1 MSRARLQ
8 LEEAVPP
15 MIRPSLNLGAF
26 AIELGSAIAP
36 RLPSPYIA
44 IRRMPTLLRFGSPSY
59 DLLHA
64 IQGSPPR
71 HPHKA
76 LRSRAFQRTKK
87 ASAWWL
93 VRVRS
98 AELLRGCCAE
108 SGRRRAQRLGQGYHC
123 GKQMV

>member
-26 AIELGSAIAP
+26 AIELGSAITP

-64 IQGSPPR
+64 IEEPWQVGLHEASR
-71 HPHKA
+71 HKP
-76 LRSRAFQRTKK
+76 SQ
-87 ASAWWL
+87 
-93 VRVRS
+93 
-98 AELLRGCCAE
+98 
-108 SGRRRAQRLGQGYHC
+108 
-123 GKQMV
+123 